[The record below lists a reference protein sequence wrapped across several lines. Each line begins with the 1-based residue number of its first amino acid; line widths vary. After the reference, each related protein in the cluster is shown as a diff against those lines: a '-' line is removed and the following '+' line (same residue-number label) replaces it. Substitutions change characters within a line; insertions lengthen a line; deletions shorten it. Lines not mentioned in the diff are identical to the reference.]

1 MTKNLMFAAT
11 AALLVFNASTQ
22 RVLGQAQEAGV
33 VTSSTAVLDEICRNP
48 ATGIP
53 RSMLSG
59 ATAVAVIPDVIK
71 IGFIGAV
78 RRGKG
83 VVLVR
88 QTDGSWSNPIF
99 ITLTGGG
106 IGFQAGAQ
114 SSDVILVFKSRES
127 VNGMLSGKFT
137 LGADAAIAAG
147 PIGRQAAAA
156 TDAQLRAEILSYS
169 RSRGLFAGVSL
180 EGSALTV
187 DNTANAIYYGVAGVT
202 PADVFTNNRLAV
214 PAPTVA
220 LKTTLAKYT
229 DPATAVVV
237 APPTQPVPLP
247 PSVGTPQPQSPLQ
260 ASGQNLTNSARQL
273 YPKLDPRWQT
283 YLAMPRSVFEGA
295 GPSSIPELELSLE
308 RFNAIELD
316 PKYDAISK
324 LESFQATKQAL
335 IQYIRIAKSQPIP
348 RQSALPQPP
357 VIQPR
362 R

>member
-1 MTKNLMFAAT
+1 
-11 AALLVFNASTQ
+11 
-22 RVLGQAQEAGV
+22 
-33 VTSSTAVLDEICRNP
+33 
-48 ATGIP
+48 
-53 RSMLSG
+53 MLSG
-59 ATAVAVIPDVIK
+59 ATAVAVVPGVIK

-88 QTDGSWSNPIF
+88 EADGSWSNPIF

-114 SSDVILVFKSRES
+114 SSDVILVFRSRES

-147 PIGRQAAAA
+147 PVGRQAAAA

-180 EGSALTV
+180 DGSALSV
-187 DNTANAIYYGVAGVT
+187 DNTSNAVYYGVAGVT
-202 PADVFTNNRLAV
+202 PADVFTNNRLPV

-220 LKTTLAKYT
+220 LKATLARYT
-229 DPATAVVV
+229 APATEVVV
-237 APPTQPVPLP
+237 APPSQPVPLP
-247 PSVGTPQPQSPLQ
+247 PSVGTPQPQNPLQ
-260 ASGQNLTNSARQL
+260 ASGQYLANSARQL
-273 YPKLDPRWQT
+273 YPQLDPQWQT
-283 YLAMPRSVFEGA
+283 YLAVPRSVFEGT

-316 PKYDAISK
+316 PKYDGISK
-324 LESFQATKQAL
+324 LESFQATKRAL
-335 IQYIRIAKSQPIP
+335 IQYIRIAKSQAIP